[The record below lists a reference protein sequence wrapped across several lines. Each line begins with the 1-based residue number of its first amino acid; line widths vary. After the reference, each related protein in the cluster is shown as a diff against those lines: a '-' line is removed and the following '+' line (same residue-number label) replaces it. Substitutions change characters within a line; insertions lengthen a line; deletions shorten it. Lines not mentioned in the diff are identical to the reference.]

1 MSDTTTI
8 TITPEERLERLVK
21 TAREALANYKS
32 AKKTTQPRDGETI
45 KASRLRGATADEKF
59 RQHERYMHEIHCLAV
74 ELGVAAP
81 QPERYGERRM
91 SLGFGREIREIRREP
106 EGYKK

>member
-1 MSDTTTI
+1 MSDTT

-45 KASRLRGATADEKF
+45 KASRLRGATANEKF

-74 ELGVAAP
+74 ELGLAAP

-106 EGYKK
+106 EGYKND